1 MMEKTTN
8 LKSEPLIQKPEPIP
22 PLENREN
29 NLKPERPS
37 LLPKESSVW
46 FWLSPVQKI
55 MSILASLAVIIGVV
69 IALRQL
75 RQTDTIERQRSLQ
88 SEVAEKRRLAIESV
102 GQTRSVEFLRA
113 YRRLKV
119 AYSNRYIE
127 AKKMESLEERE
138 EKRALIDSL
147 NYVMNVYDSI
157 AIMYNH
163 NLADRCIIKE
173 NIYSGSNEIATFCD
187 AFSYPEGYRKNFNIL
202 LALMEQ
208 QQCETQNP

>member
-8 LKSEPLIQKPEPIP
+8 LKSELLIQKPEAIP
-22 PLENREN
+22 PLENGEK
-29 NLKPERPS
+29 NLKPDRTP
-37 LLPKESSVW
+37 LLPKDSSS
-46 FWLSPVQKI
+46 WLWLNSVQKI
-55 MSILASLAVIIGVV
+55 MSILASLAVILGVV

-75 RQTDTIERQRSLQ
+75 RQTDTIEQQRSVQ
-88 SEVAEKRRLAIESV
+88 SEIAEKRRLAIEAVS
-102 GQTRSVEFLRA
+102 QTRSVEFLRA

-119 AYSNRYIE
+119 AYTTQHLEPTKGESSE
-127 AKKMESLEERE
+127 ARE
-138 EKRALIDSL
+138 EKWALTDSL

-157 AIMYNH
+157 AIMYNN

-187 AFSYPEGYRKNFNIL
+187 AFSYPKGYRMNFNTM